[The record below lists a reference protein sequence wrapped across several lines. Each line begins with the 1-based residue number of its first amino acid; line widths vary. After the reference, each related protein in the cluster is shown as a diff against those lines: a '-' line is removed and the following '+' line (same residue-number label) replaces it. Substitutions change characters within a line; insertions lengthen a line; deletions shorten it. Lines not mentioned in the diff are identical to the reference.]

1 MSEQPHHLAIIM
13 DGNRRWARE
22 RGLNVLR
29 GHNRGADTLKDI
41 CSYAYESG
49 VRWMTVFAFSAQ
61 NWSRP
66 KSEVEGLMML
76 MRRFLQSDAEE
87 LLKENVKF
95 RVIGRRDR
103 LGDDLVKLI
112 EGLETKTKGNTGLN
126 LTIAI
131 DYGGQQELV
140 AAARL
145 LAEEVATGII
155 APAEINE
162 DLVKSRMASSMLP
175 QVDLLIRTGG
185 EYRIS
190 NFMLWDLS
198 YAELHFT
205 PVYWPDFSVADLA
218 RALKEFGRRERRFG
232 GDAPDDMTVD
242 VGSIV
247 EPPQN
252 LQ

>member
-1 MSEQPHHLAIIM
+1 
-13 DGNRRWARE
+13 
-22 RGLNVLR
+22 
-29 GHNRGADTLKDI
+29 
-41 CSYAYESG
+41 
-49 VRWMTVFAFSAQ
+49 
-61 NWSRP
+61 
-66 KSEVEGLMML
+66 MML

-103 LGDDLVKLI
+103 LGDGLVELI

-131 DYGGQQELV
+131 DYGGQQELA

-155 APAEINE
+155 AAAEINE
-162 DLVKSRMASSMLP
+162 DLFKSRMASSMLP
-175 QVDLLIRTGG
+175 QIDLMIRTGG

-205 PVYWPDFSVADLA
+205 PVYWPDFSIADLA

-232 GDAPDDMTVD
+232 GDAPDDITAD
-242 VGSIV
+242 IGSIV
-247 EPPQN
+247 EPPQK

>member
-1 MSEQPHHLAIIM
+1 MSDQPHHLAIIM

-29 GHNRGADTLKDI
+29 GHNRGADTLRDI

-103 LGDDLVKLI
+103 LDDDLVELI

-131 DYGGQQELV
+131 DYGGQQELA

-145 LAEEVATGII
+145 LAEEVAKGII
-155 APAEINE
+155 AAAEINE

-175 QVDLLIRTGG
+175 QIDLLIRTGG

-198 YAELHFT
+198 YA
-205 PVYWPDFSVADLA
+205 
-218 RALKEFGRRERRFG
+218 
-232 GDAPDDMTVD
+232 
-242 VGSIV
+242 
-247 EPPQN
+247 
-252 LQ
+252 

>member
-1 MSEQPHHLAIIM
+1 
-13 DGNRRWARE
+13 
-22 RGLNVLR
+22 
-29 GHNRGADTLKDI
+29 
-41 CSYAYESG
+41 
-49 VRWMTVFAFSAQ
+49 
-61 NWSRP
+61 
-66 KSEVEGLMML
+66 MML

-87 LLKENVKF
+87 LLKQNVKF

-103 LGDDLVKLI
+103 LGDDLAELI

-126 LTIAI
+126 LTIAF
-131 DYGGQQELV
+131 DYGGQQELA

-155 APAEINE
+155 AAAEINE

-175 QVDLLIRTGG
+175 QIDLLIRTGG

-205 PVYWPDFSVADLA
+205 PVCWPDFSVADLA
-218 RALKEFGRRERRFG
+218 RALEEFGRRERRFG
-232 GDAPDDMTVD
+232 GDAPDDMTAD
-242 VGSIV
+242 IGSIV

>member
-1 MSEQPHHLAIIM
+1 MANSSKDKQKNIAKHIAIIM

-29 GHNRGADTLKDI
+29 GHNLGADTLKDI

-103 LGDDLVKLI
+103 LGDDLVELI
-112 EGLETKTKGNTGLN
+112 EGVETKTKSNTGLN

-145 LAEEVATGII
+145 LAASIVAGLAQLDAALVGMTSTVVGSALPDATGPCVVIG
-155 APAEINE
+155 
-162 DLVKSRMASSMLP
+162 VM
-175 QVDLLIRTGG
+175 
-185 EYRIS
+185 
-190 NFMLWDLS
+190 
-198 YAELHFT
+198 
-205 PVYWPDFSVADLA
+205 A
-218 RALKEFGRRERRFG
+218 RARRSCRL
-232 GDAPDDMTVD
+232 
-242 VGSIV
+242 S
-247 EPPQN
+247 
-252 LQ
+252 